1 LTPTS
6 IEGITIPGA
15 IDAWC
20 RLAAKHGS
28 KPLEEIFKPAID
40 AAENG
45 FRITPRVASDWARNR
60 ARLESNPAAKDQY
73 LPGGAAP
80 EIGDRR
86 SQPALGQ
93 TLRRIAR
100 EGRAAFYE
108 GEVAEELTGILQ
120 ALGGVHT
127 VADFAANTP
136 EDVTPISAEYGGHD
150 VLECPRTGRD
160 WRR

>member
-45 FRITPRVASDWARNR
+45 FRITHASLLTGRAIARGSKAIRRRRTNTCRVVPRL
-60 ARLESNPAAKDQY
+60 RLVT
-73 LPGGAAP
+73 GAASP
-80 EIGDRR
+80 H
-86 SQPALGQ
+86 LGR
-93 TLRRIAR
+93 TLHRIAR

-127 VADFAANTP
+127 VADFAANRRKTSHRFP
-136 EDVTPISAEYGGHD
+136 QNTAVMMCSNVH
-150 VLECPRTGRD
+150 RTGRD